1 MRDEDV
7 GEGEEDNGV
16 TVCVKVPLLE
26 GANGDTREEEAR
38 VPGLTRKVR
47 EKEEKLNDLGYRMSW
62 SQSRSFAN
70 RVLFLQ
76 RGCE

>member
-1 MRDEDV
+1 MRDEDL
-7 GEGEEDNGV
+7 GEGEEGNGV
-16 TVCVKVPLLE
+16 TVSVKVPLVD
-26 GANGDTREEEAR
+26 GANGETREEEAR

>member
-1 MRDEDV
+1 MRDEDT
-7 GEGEEDNGV
+7 GDSEEDHGV
-16 TVCVKVPLLE
+16 TVCVKVPLVE
-26 GANGDTREEEAR
+26 GANGESREDELR

-76 RGCE
+76 RGCK